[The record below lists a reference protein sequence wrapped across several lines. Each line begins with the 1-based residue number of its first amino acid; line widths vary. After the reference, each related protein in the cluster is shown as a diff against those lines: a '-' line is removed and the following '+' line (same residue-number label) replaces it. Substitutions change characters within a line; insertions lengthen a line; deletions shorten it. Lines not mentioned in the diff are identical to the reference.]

1 MKDLKGMEPKAFIGS
16 MKFNFELMAMPGFP
30 CKPVEKHCFGLYV
43 DGEWFHL
50 KAYPDIYAKKDSVGQ
65 LDVSILQDKVLGP
78 VLGIE
83 DPRTDE
89 RICFMGGNHR
99 LKDLA
104 AVADETGGA
113 AFAMYPTSMEEL
125 MNIADEGKLMPPKS
139 TLFEPKLRSGLFI
152 HKLSD

>member
-1 MKDLKGMEPKAFIGS
+1 MI
-16 MKFNFELMAMPGFP
+16 MPGFP
-30 CKPVEKHCFGLYV
+30 CKPVEKHCMGMYV
-43 DGEWFHL
+43 GGNWYHL
-50 KAYPDIYAKKDSVGQ
+50 KAWEDVYEKKDVVGQ

-78 VLGIE
+78 VLGIS

-89 RICFMGGNHR
+89 RIRFMGGNHR

-104 AVADETGGA
+104 AAADETGGA

-125 MNIADEGKLMPPKS
+125 MTIADEGKLMPPKS
-139 TLFEPKLRSGLFI
+139 TWFEPKLRSGLFI

>member
-1 MKDLKGMEPKAFIGS
+1 

-30 CKPVEKHCFGLYV
+30 CKPVENIAWSLCRWGMV
-43 DGEWFHL
+43 HL

-104 AVADETGGA
+104 AVADEIGGA
-113 AFAMYPTSMEEL
+113 AFCHVSDFHGRT
-125 MNIADEGKLMPPKS
+125 DEYCG
-139 TLFEPKLRSGLFI
+139 
-152 HKLSD
+152 